1 MTFARRSLKTL
12 PNLPPSPFDRRYGRC
27 RTKKARSRHAPVHLY
42 PSQRVEPRPR
52 PRWTGP
58 TFFLVLVPNDAGETS
73 WVEWQGEATW
83 IQHAHQAL
91 CHHHHHHPAFQH
103 ASDAEHVESWFR
115 IPQCGCR
122 GTDGNLQSAAWWSGN
137 TSAVSRRTIHNAAGF
152 VYCTTSQR
160 MTILDDNTIK
170 IDWPMWDVP
179 LVLVKHMGHPA

>member
-27 RTKKARSRHAPVHLY
+27 RTKKARSRDAPVHLY

-115 IPQCGCR
+115 IPHLGQYRELFG
-122 GTDGNLQSAAWWSGN
+122 LE
-137 TSAVSRRTIHNAAGF
+137 
-152 VYCTTSQR
+152 
-160 MTILDDNTIK
+160 
-170 IDWPMWDVP
+170 
-179 LVLVKHMGHPA
+179 